1 LVFSDKEIDVDVRDK
16 NMRLLELNLSPSN
29 IFLIDNI
36 FEGSNLLGKLY
47 KPISAFIIFTKEKS
61 SMADGKFMY
70 LDAQGHEKSIDF
82 SSQRVYFSAGLVD
95 EGKKQL
101 NDQGLRDSLS
111 KDCLRLTLEL
121 MSDKKGTDS

>member
-1 LVFSDKEIDVDVRDK
+1 
-16 NMRLLELNLSPSN
+16 
-29 IFLIDNI
+29 
-36 FEGSNLLGKLY
+36 
-47 KPISAFIIFTKEKS
+47 
-61 SMADGKFMY
+61 MY

-101 NDQGLRDSLS
+101 NDQDLRDSLS

-121 MSDKKGTDS
+121 MSDKKGTGS